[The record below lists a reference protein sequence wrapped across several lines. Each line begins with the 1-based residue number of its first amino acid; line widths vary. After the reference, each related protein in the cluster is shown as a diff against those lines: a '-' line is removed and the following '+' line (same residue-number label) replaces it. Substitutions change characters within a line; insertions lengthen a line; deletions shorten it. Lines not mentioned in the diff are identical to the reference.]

1 MWWCLFPLNGCQMC
15 FATWAYR
22 LTFSILVWATTAII
36 TPPPSSLSLAH
47 TKYTKQFFLNAPSGI
62 WVQFGSGKSTGS
74 GVVVSGE
81 SGSSVS
87 VVILLVLVKLTILK
101 GLVLMRRYAVNQA

>member
-1 MWWCLFPLNGCQMC
+1 M
-15 FATWAYR
+15 
-22 LTFSILVWATTAII
+22 
-36 TPPPSSLSLAH
+36 
-47 TKYTKQFFLNAPSGI
+47 
-62 WVQFGSGKSTGS
+62 QFGSGKSTGS